1 MLSRVLGRKWFYI
14 IVAGQ
19 ISIFAFDVSTAWD
32 DVSIGFLYALPTLMA
47 FFVGMPALRI
57 AVVTLSVVLI
67 GVGCFFPFPE
77 REDLF
82 VFVMN
87 RVLAVLTVLV
97 TGVMVHYRVRLETT
111 LSSALAKEKRV
122 SAMQRS
128 FVSMVSHEFRTP
140 LTIIDGEAYRLA
152 KKKNQIDPADLEK
165 RVRSIRLA
173 VARMVK
179 LIEKILYTSRAFD
192 NKINMKVGRVNLW
205 TLIKSICEEHQ
216 QVSPTHKFDINIYDM
231 PVSIKADQD
240 LLSYVFDNLIG
251 NAIKYSPSG
260 SVVEIKGWSEGQKA
274 AISIRDQGMGIPK
287 DDQKFLFEPYFRG
300 SNASGVPGSGVGLFL
315 VSSFVKMHGGRITVK
330 SEVGQGA
337 TFTVVLPPAPT
348 D

>member
-1 MLSRVLGRKWFYI
+1 MLSRLLGRKWFYI
-14 IVAGQ
+14 IVTGQ

-32 DVSIGFLYALPTLMA
+32 DVSIGFLYAVPTLMA
-47 FFVGMPALRI
+47 FFVGMTPLRL
-57 AVVTLSVVLI
+57 AVVSLSVVLI
-67 GVGCFFPFPE
+67 GIGCFFPLPE
-77 REDLF
+77 NEDLF
-82 VFVMN
+82 VFAMN
-87 RVLAVLTVLV
+87 RALAVITVMI
-97 TGVMVHYRVRLETT
+97 TGIMVHYRVRLETT
-111 LSSALAKEKRV
+111 LSAALAKERRV

-152 KKKNQIDPADLEK
+152 KKKDQLNPADLEK

-179 LIEKILYTSRAFD
+179 LIEKILYTSRAFE

-205 TLIKSICEEHQ
+205 TLIKGICDEHQ
-216 QVSPTHKFDINIYDM
+216 QVSPTHKFDVDIYEM
-231 PVSIKADQD
+231 PVAIKGDQD

-260 SVVEIKGWSEGQKA
+260 SVVEIRGWTEGQRA
-274 AISIRDQGMGIPK
+274 LIAIRDQGMGIPK
-287 DDQKFLFEPYFRG
+287 DDQRFLFEPYFRG

-315 VSSFVKMHGGRITVK
+315 VASFVKMHGGRISVK

-337 TFTVVLPPAPT
+337 TFTVALPPTPG